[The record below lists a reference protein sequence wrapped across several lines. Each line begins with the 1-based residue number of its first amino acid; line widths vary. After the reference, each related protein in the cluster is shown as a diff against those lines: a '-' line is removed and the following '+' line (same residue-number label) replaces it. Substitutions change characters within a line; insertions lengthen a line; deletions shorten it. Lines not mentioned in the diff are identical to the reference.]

1 MRLQEAMI
9 SLYKSQLFHSLRPQL
24 TPIHLPDSSL
34 LLIIC
39 NRVSNFYH
47 FIIWYHSQPQ
57 PVINDIALHIN
68 PPWRCTVRVA
78 VQALSGLGSV
88 FTDQVFQKTIGL
100 GYSWGAEPVVWFIM
114 SSAFAV
120 IISIGQWNHV
130 TIFFDH
136 PPSAALHCSMT
147 QCTCLN
153 ITFQIESLQL
163 SVLTSVWKLV
173 STKKKK
179 TTDNVVWVSMGNWRN
194 RSWDRLVRL
203 KIGINRL
210 WTVIWIVSTD
220 VWSDQNSAM
229 SKSLWRMRHKQSGW
243 YAIWEMDHCGSFDW
257 GSGYFITVCRC
268 LSVNVAMTTV

>member
-1 MRLQEAMI
+1 MSENLLGACGDCSCGSSTTIRPIQQEPTIFLLYVVRPCVWRQGHASIECVTEPIIMRLQEAMI

-88 FTDQVFQKTIGL
+88 FTDQVFQKTVGL
-100 GYSWGAEPVVWFIM
+100 GYSWGAELVVWFIM

-120 IISIGQWNHV
+120 IISIGQ
-130 TIFFDH
+130 
-136 PPSAALHCSMT
+136 
-147 QCTCLN
+147 
-153 ITFQIESLQL
+153 
-163 SVLTSVWKLV
+163 
-173 STKKKK
+173 
-179 TTDNVVWVSMGNWRN
+179 
-194 RSWDRLVRL
+194 
-203 KIGINRL
+203 
-210 WTVIWIVSTD
+210 
-220 VWSDQNSAM
+220 
-229 SKSLWRMRHKQSGW
+229 
-243 YAIWEMDHCGSFDW
+243 
-257 GSGYFITVCRC
+257 
-268 LSVNVAMTTV
+268 